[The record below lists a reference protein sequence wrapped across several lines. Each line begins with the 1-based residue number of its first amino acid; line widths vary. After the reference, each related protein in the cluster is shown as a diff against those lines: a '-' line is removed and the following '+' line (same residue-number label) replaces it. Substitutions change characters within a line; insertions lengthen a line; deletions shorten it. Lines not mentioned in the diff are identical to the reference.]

1 MVSRRH
7 FVGALTTLL
16 AMPPAWAHEGHEP
29 PVSAKKRLPKAEFN
43 ASVAIDPD
51 GQLWS
56 VCKEGDHAIV
66 RHAERPGAPWSLP
79 VRVNLQAEGIAA
91 DGDSR
96 PKIAVG
102 PKGEVYVSWTR
113 PLGKPYTGEIRFA
126 RSLDGGQ
133 TFSLPITVHV
143 DRQEITHRFDALT
156 ITPLGEVI
164 VVWIDKRDQE
174 RAKAGGRAYR
184 GAAVYFAVSVDQG
197 QSFLGDHL
205 LAEHSCECCRIALL
219 PQADGSVLALWR
231 HVFEPNVRDH
241 GFAAVGGT
249 APADVVRASF
259 DDWHIDACP
268 HHGPGLASAAD
279 GGYHAVWFGIR
290 KKGNEDIAAVRYARL
305 RADGSPLLESVRVL
319 PDERAEHADVLASGS
334 QVAVVWRSVNSMQST
349 LYAWLSKDGGKSF
362 QLRQLSKVQGDNDH
376 PRLAQSGERMV
387 AVWRNAKEVQVHE
400 LKF

>member
-7 FVGALTTLL
+7 FVGALTTLV

-156 ITPLGEVI
+156 VTPNGDVV

-231 HVFEPNVRDH
+231 HVFEPNIRDH
-241 GFAAVGGT
+241 AMARFWPDGT
-249 APADVVRASF
+249 IDWVRRASF
-259 DDWHIDACP
+259 DDWRIDACP
-268 HHGPGLASAAD
+268 HHGPSLAQD
-279 GGYHAVWFGIR
+279 GDGAIHAVWYADGAAR
-290 KKGNEDIAAVRYARL
+290 YGQLPVKGEGPPVKARRLSAGAAEHADIAAVGREVVVTWREYDGQAMTL
-305 RADGSPLLESVRVL
+305 RGLRSADAGSSWREFSLGTSQGPTGQPAVLSWLGRFYVFWHGRDEPLRILEV
-319 PDERAEHADVLASGS
+319 P
-334 QVAVVWRSVNSMQST
+334 
-349 LYAWLSKDGGKSF
+349 KK
-362 QLRQLSKVQGDNDH
+362 
-376 PRLAQSGERMV
+376 
-387 AVWRNAKEVQVHE
+387 
-400 LKF
+400 